1 MSGKTL
7 RRGSGRGQAAG
18 QGRSQGLQ
26 TEEALDLGALQ
37 DSIGNQAVMALLAEE
52 GQAAATGGADGE
64 GSGHSGQP
72 PGAGAPSGPPTLR
85 AAAAG
90 ARAQVPG
97 RERMAEAFGAD
108 FGGVRAVLGGPEARA
123 ALDAQGANAATL
135 GDRVVFRD
143 EHPDD
148 ALVAHE
154 LSHTL
159 QQGAV
164 AGRRR
169 GGAGGDP
176 EAEAHAVAD
185 EAAAGRAV
193 EIGGSAPLGAP
204 QFDLR
209 DSAREQHEARGKD
222 DPAGGGGSL
231 HARFVDH
238 DDQAPE
244 IHHDHGFLDDGNGNI
259 DESKR
264 EDPTWSDYAS
274 LALWTAKLEAAEA
287 LRPDLI
293 DGTAAYRHFLFGGG
307 ATRDIDYQ
315 RFIDGDSSGATVL
328 ASALEDARQAA
339 VERHDGMIQGQPVE
353 PGRSSF
359 RMRTDPVGV
368 GNDGR
373 YPYPATENWQKA
385 IGAHTIW
392 LEMDVDVEIY
402 QVSRTDPP
410 GVDPNGPPLCTPEGD
425 TVITYGRRFSVSL
438 TLHMEDMYN
447 FNPGAA
453 DIATGTPDSANGRFE
468 ITGLGNEYLNRGSL
482 TRDLAF
488 ETTMEPAASGTGAG
502 AVDLDRAPRTR
513 LPDDSRPRAT
523 AR

>member
-1 MSGKTL
+1 M
-7 RRGSGRGQAAG
+7 AG
-18 QGRSQGLQ
+18 
-26 TEEALDLGALQ
+26 
-37 DSIGNQAVMALLAEE
+37 
-52 GQAAATGGADGE
+52 
-64 GSGHSGQP
+64 
-72 PGAGAPSGPPTLR
+72 
-85 AAAAG
+85 
-90 ARAQVPG
+90 
-97 RERMAEAFGAD
+97 
-108 FGGVRAVLGGPEARA
+108 
-123 ALDAQGANAATL
+123 
-135 GDRVVFRD
+135 
-143 EHPDD
+143 
-148 ALVAHE
+148 
-154 LSHTL
+154 
-159 QQGAV
+159 
-164 AGRRR
+164 
-169 GGAGGDP
+169 
-176 EAEAHAVAD
+176 

-209 DSAREQHEARGKD
+209 DSAREQHEARGQD

-244 IHHDHGFLDDGNGNI
+244 IQHDHSFLDDGNGNI

-274 LALWTAKLEAAEA
+274 LALWTAKLEAA
-287 LRPDLI
+287 
-293 DGTAAYRHFLFGGG
+293 
-307 ATRDIDYQ
+307 
-315 RFIDGDSSGATVL
+315 
-328 ASALEDARQAA
+328 
-339 VERHDGMIQGQPVE
+339 ERHDGMIQGQPVE

-402 QVSRTDPP
+402 QVSRTNPP

-425 TVITYGRRFSVSL
+425 TVITYGRRFSISL

-468 ITGLGNEYLNRGSL
+468 ITGLGNDYLNRGSL

-502 AVDLDRAPRTR
+502 AVGLDRAPRTR